1 MADQL
6 LLDGKYLWEKHSKYL
21 WVLDP
26 GHGGVGPNGYTTA
39 PAKMWK
45 HPDFT
50 IYEGD
55 VNRKITN
62 KLIDMLQGS
71 RIDYAV
77 VADDI
82 EDTPLEQRVVTADNI
97 HRKDKRAIYL
107 SIHSNSGG
115 GEGFEIFTAPG
126 QSDSDT
132 IAKVFEK
139 HYKTKGST
147 FKWRGLKENNF
158 YVLRKTDCPAILVE
172 NLFFD
177 DLIEAKFLMSDD
189 GQSQIA
195 AMIFGAIQEC
205 ERTQPI

>member
-1 MADQL
+1 MSDQL
-6 LLDGKYLWEKHSKYL
+6 LLDGKYLWEKKSNFL
-21 WVLDP
+21 IIIDP
-26 GHGGVGPNGYTTA
+26 GHGGIGPNGYTTA

-50 IYEGD
+50 IYEGEI
-55 VNRKITN
+55 NRKIADQLI
-62 KLIDMLQGS
+62 KLLHGFK
-71 RIDYAV
+71 IDYAV

-82 EDTPLEQRVVTADNI
+82 EDTPLAERVAKADAI
-97 HRKDKRAIYL
+97 YGKDKRAIYL

-115 GEGFEIFTAPG
+115 GQGFEIFTAPG

-139 HYKTKGST
+139 YYKITP
-147 FKWRGLKENNF
+147 FKWRGLKEENF

-177 DLIEAKFLMSDD
+177 DLVEAKYLMSED
-189 GQSQIA
+189 GQFQIA
-195 AMIFGAIQEC
+195 SMMFRAIQEL
-205 ERTQPI
+205 ERTVHI